1 MRTRHLNLPHVAV
14 LDYSY
19 SKDTPFASTRLSRF
33 LDFSGIKTMREH
45 HQHIAEGMSGSFGC
59 ANCRGIEAL
68 RSCLRAYSALKDYDQ
83 VANPRNLGMGALT
96 SLQSFLRDHG
106 PRLEALRGIL
116 VDLNV
121 PYDGKFGE
129 VYDFKAYKHGLRDGR
144 TPLNPIGERWYG
156 VMKTL
161 FVARNGPGPLNA
173 ILDTG
178 VGQSVTKPSAHA
190 HAVIARASLEIGIR
204 FGFCEFMTFASF
216 SDSTKQVRTL
226 RSVAAQAVTIVDP
239 DAQLGQTL
247 MGAIEQIR
255 RRYEAPLRERR
266 MPAPSDEALAG
277 ELCDQ
282 AIAGIAAIVASQES
296 HQRANCFALCSV
308 YRALFLA
315 FSNIT
320 LHAQRTRWRD
330 LRQKVTGVGDLLT
343 YYPKSRAGN
352 SLASI
357 NLKGFS
363 DSLGKGGFGDVA
375 RLIHLHGKSWK
386 TVREVEFAKQCGE
399 CESEQGAFDLPGRV
413 VDSRVLHKGP
423 KLDPSIGLSFS
434 ELGVAA
440 TDDQTPWDLT
450 AAVGAQAVWLILADL
465 QKLAPREPV
474 IAEMVGVCDAAAPL
488 FVGYMEMLFLGLGFA
503 GCTSLPL
510 VLEEAHVRTRQE
522 TAVIPWSSSSVSVP
536 AYTGPTS
543 VELNEAARKLGMTL
557 KELME
562 RETVID
568 VISRQYRQQA
578 RHVAPRA
585 IGDEEEAFK
594 ALGSARDLLVSYFRD
609 AAKTAS
615 QPLRLEYH

>member
-1 MRTRHLNLPHVAV
+1 MNLPHLAV
-14 LDYSY
+14 PDYSY
-19 SKDTPFASTRLSRF
+19 SKDTPFTSTRLSRF
-33 LDFSGIKTMREH
+33 LDRSGIKQMREH

-68 RSCLRAYSALKDYDQ
+68 RSCLRAYSALKDYDA
-83 VANPRNLGMGALT
+83 VANPRNLGIGALT

-106 PRLEALRGIL
+106 PRLEELRGIL

-121 PYDGKFGE
+121 PYDGKFGQ
-129 VYDFKAYKHGLRDGR
+129 VYDFKAYKNGLRDGR
-144 TPLNPIGERWYG
+144 NPINPIGERWYG
-156 VMKTL
+156 AMKTL

-204 FGFCEFMTFASF
+204 FGFCEFLTFASF
-216 SDSTKQVRTL
+216 PGSTKQVRTL
-226 RSVAAQAVTIVDP
+226 KSVAAQAVTLVDP

-247 MGAIEQIR
+247 SGALQQLR
-255 RRYEAPLRERR
+255 QRYETPLRERR
-266 MPAPSDEALAG
+266 LPGLSEEALAG

-282 AIAGIAAIVASQES
+282 LIAGIAAIVASKES

-308 YRALFLA
+308 YRALFLG
-315 FSNIT
+315 FSYT
-320 LHAQRTRWRD
+320 RLHAERTRWRD
-330 LRQKVTGVGDLLT
+330 LREKVQGVGDLLT
-343 YYPKSRAGN
+343 YFPKSRAGN

-363 DSLGKGGFGDVA
+363 DSLGKRNLGDVA
-375 RLIHLHGKSWK
+375 RLIDLHGKSWK

-440 TDDQTPWDLT
+440 TDDETPWDLT

-510 VLEEAHVRTRQE
+510 VLEETHERPKQE
-522 TAVIPWSSSSVSVP
+522 TAVITWSPGSLSTP

-543 VELNEAARKLGMTL
+543 LELHAAARKLGLTL

-562 RETVID
+562 RETVMD
-568 VISRQYRQQA
+568 VLSRQYRRQA
-578 RHVAPRA
+578 RFVAPREV
-585 IGDEEEAFK
+585 GDAEEAFK
-594 ALGSARDLLVSYFRD
+594 ELGAARDLLVSYFND

-615 QPLRLEYH
+615 PPLALQFH